1 MPDRDLL
8 QGLYLASGLVLL
20 VGYGPQLRQLM
31 LHPDA
36 GVKACPLSSWLLWTG
51 CRVVALMYCAG
62 VVRDVALTVIVGLD
76 VGARL
81 AVLLLLARARA
92 RRRRTA
98 GALGA
103 GRWILLGPVATAL
116 LPLLMGCR
124 SRDAGTAAQAL
135 VDVTEAAEPRV
146 AWLQRHALNLLLL
159 PLLEGSDDPRWRDPH
174 EVFECDGRL
183 SVLVD
188 GRPIV
193 PGTRVPVP
201 PSTLEWRGE
210 GCALAW
216 GGPLGLSGHAT
227 LRLRESP
234 AALMA
239 EVLPEGLVLPMG
251 GVPVRLEGRFLTS
264 ALAAASDD
272 R

>member
-8 QGLYLASGLVLL
+8 QLLYLASGLVLL

-51 CRVVALMYCAG
+51 CRLVALMYCAG
-62 VVRDVALTVIVGLD
+62 VVRDVALTLIVGLD
-76 VGARL
+76 VGARM
-81 AVLLLLARARA
+81 AVLLLLARAHARCRRA
-92 RRRRTA
+92 P
-98 GALGA
+98 GAMAA
-103 GRWILLGPVATAL
+103 GRWILLTLVAIAL

-124 SRDAGTAAQAL
+124 SSARGAAPHAPDEATEGAG
-135 VDVTEAAEPRV
+135 PRV

-159 PLLEGSDDPRWRDPH
+159 PLLEGSVAARWRDPH
-174 EVFECDGRL
+174 EVFECDGLL
-183 SVLVD
+183 SVRVD
-188 GRPIV
+188 GQSIV
-193 PGTRVPVP
+193 PGSRVPARP
-201 PSTLEWRGE
+201 YALEWRGE

-216 GGPLGLSGHAT
+216 GGPLGLSGHVT

-234 AALMA
+234 TALAA
-239 EVLPEGLVLPMG
+239 EVQADDLVLPMD

-264 ALAAASDD
+264 TPLAATDE